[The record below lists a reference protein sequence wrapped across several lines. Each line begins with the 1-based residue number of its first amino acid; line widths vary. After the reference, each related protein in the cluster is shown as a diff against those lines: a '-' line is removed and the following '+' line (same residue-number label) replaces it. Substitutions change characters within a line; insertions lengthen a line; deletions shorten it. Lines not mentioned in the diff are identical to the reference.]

1 MCGPKPCDK
10 QNCTWAEKHRRE
22 CEARTVMRWDK
33 DRRNAYFSDVKKKRG
48 EAAAKELIGEVNEQW
63 KTSQQ
68 SLL

>member
-10 QNCTWAEKHRRE
+10 PNCTWAEKHRRE

-33 DRRNAYFSDVKKKRG
+33 ERRNAYFLDVKKKRG
-48 EAAAKELIGEVNEQW
+48 TAAAKELIGEVNRQW